1 MAINALLLDIAKATD
16 VVLSHAT
23 VQPGDLVFAHLAP
36 PVPGDTTALGDYAFM
51 VDFVR
56 WRVTTTAPTF
66 DANGFVNPLPPA
78 ATPGTDFTAPLGL
91 EQAAAVFGLMPPFG
105 AAAPAPKAYWLIA
118 EFTLRRAMAV
128 NVLDVLK
135 LSVAKASPQ
144 INAAGF
150 SGPELINKVLG
161 LFKVDMPPAPVE
173 PGASVTARL
182 LPRGAEDA
190 EWDVDAATDVMPN
203 LELAAAIQLEPLL
216 KPLSRIIGGVFGTT
230 NEILGSGARLFAIFT
245 RVFAALSKFFGRNID
260 RDLKRLLRRLRIRNV
275 DIFKGLELPIDIDV
289 VNRNFTKHLVPRDP
303 LRPLPGPR
311 GLLPI
316 VPSLEKQLELTDML
330 PQPAS
335 AIPVVG
341 TLSVPISIS
350 QVNWSLWRN
359 PGPANQL
366 TTGTDYVEVE
376 HTAGRL
382 FKRTFAIVPPMP
394 ADSVIYLQVIINY
407 TVDPAAAAIAQ
418 AVTLPLVPVR
428 LLGFDPLATIAQQLE
443 LSLPVDP
450 LEPGEEL
457 QVQLLSS
464 LLAAAD
470 ISASGFKIPLAVGE
484 LPPLQASIQTTWA
497 VLDQNVQPTLGEGSD
512 FSVTGGTS
520 VARSIVF
527 VPIVQIMRR
536 EDAVPL
542 FRYIE
547 VTLALSSL
555 SLPAGPLPLPV
566 LPPRIVGPLPVPVLP
581 LEVPLFIAGFKRRL
595 FTQGDDEVTVVL
607 PNFYTT
613 QGPSWVESWETFRE
627 RLNDL
632 KEKVERLLSIAGGTA
647 AGGAGTAATPLPP
660 GATQKLTDPN
670 VRKFTLLRGAL
681 DYVANRPTSKQ
692 RLLFVNQSTQPN
704 GDYRSESVQGENWKT
719 IVVFNDRNT
728 WLWVKGLFDL
738 WSYNSIRVQGTPAR
752 PMCILWTEAK
762 KKDPI
767 YLWPFWTFDW
777 IPKQPDWPP
786 GEDAIVF
793 YQPNWYA
800 WRIHSVS
807 FDFDQQL
814 PINKY
819 FPSPASLS

>member
-1 MAINALLLDIAKATD
+1 MAITALLLDIAKAIE
-16 VVLSHAT
+16 VVPSHTT

-36 PVPGDTTALGDYAFM
+36 PVPGDTAALGDYAFTI
-51 VDFVR
+51 DFVR

-118 EFTLRRAMAV
+118 EFTLRRAMPV
-128 NVLDVLK
+128 SVLDVLK
-135 LSVAKASPQ
+135 LSVAQASPQ

-150 SGPELINKVLG
+150 SGPGLINKVLG

-173 PGASVTARL
+173 PGAAVTARL

-289 VNRNFTKHLVPRDP
+289 VNRNFTKHLVPHDP

-311 GLLPI
+311 GLLPT
-316 VPSLEKQLELTDML
+316 VPSLEKQLELTDTL

-341 TLSVPISIS
+341 TLSIPISIT
-350 QVNWSLWRN
+350 QVNWSLWQN

-366 TTGTDYVEVE
+366 TAGTDYVEVE

-394 ADSVIYLQVIINY
+394 AD
-407 TVDPAAAAIAQ
+407 
-418 AVTLPLVPVR
+418 
-428 LLGFDPLATIAQQLE
+428 
-443 LSLPVDP
+443 P

-470 ISASGFKIPLAVGE
+470 ISASGFQIPLAVGE
-484 LPPLQASIQTTWA
+484 LPPLQVSIQTTWA

-512 FSVTGGTS
+512 FSLTGSTS

-542 FRYIE
+542 FRYIQ

-704 GDYRSESVQGENWKT
+704 GDYRSE
-719 IVVFNDRNT
+719 
-728 WLWVKGLFDL
+728 
-738 WSYNSIRVQGTPAR
+738 
-752 PMCILWTEAK
+752 
-762 KKDPI
+762 
-767 YLWPFWTFDW
+767 
-777 IPKQPDWPP
+777 
-786 GEDAIVF
+786 
-793 YQPNWYA
+793 
-800 WRIHSVS
+800 
-807 FDFDQQL
+807 
-814 PINKY
+814 
-819 FPSPASLS
+819 